1 MLYYYLHR
9 FNLTWYCWADR
20 FIIPLPM
27 NRDAR
32 SKDSMT
38 VGQPSTTT
46 RGAARDKT
54 QLRQGPG
61 RPTLSNEELLDKA
74 VDLFLEKG
82 FERTTID
89 AITASAGMAKR
100 TVYLRYGDKTA
111 LFKAALQRAIEDWIV
126 PVERLRA
133 AESDDVEETL
143 LRAGQILVENL
154 MSPAGLR
161 LLRLTNAE
169 SARMPEIG
177 AYTTQRGT
185 EPTIAYLA
193 DLIQRRIP
201 FRSDIANPEEAAFAF
216 LYLVAC
222 GPATMAAW
230 GLILDKAAIDRHT
243 QYCVRLFLYGLLPR
257 ETARKAPGGNGASV
271 QPRPPKAEVG
281 LARSHSEA
289 LEIENRRLKKLLLES
304 MLQVAALKE
313 RQAGD

>member
-1 MLYYYLHR
+1 VTDDDRVASRDSTAAFAPASRRREDSR
-9 FNLTWYCWADR
+9 FKE
-20 FIIPLPM
+20 
-27 NRDAR
+27 
-32 SKDSMT
+32 SKT
-38 VGQPSTTT
+38 VNASVSV
-46 RGAARDKT
+46 RGKSKSS
-54 QLRQGPG
+54 QKPRQGPG

-74 VDLFLEKG
+74 LDLFLEKG

-100 TVYLRYGDKTA
+100 TVYLRYADKTA
-111 LFKAALQRAIEDWIV
+111 LFKAALQRAIESWIV

-143 LRAGQILVENL
+143 LRVGQILLENL
-154 MSPAGLR
+154 MGPAGLR
-161 LLRLTNAE
+161 LLRITNAE

-177 AYTTQRGT
+177 AYTTENGT
-185 EPTIAYLA
+185 APTIAYLA

-201 FRSDIANPEEAAFAF
+201 FRSDVADAQEAAFAF

-230 GLILDKAAIDRHT
+230 GVVLDNAAIDRHT

-257 ETARKAPGGNGASV
+257 EAGGGTVHGANGSAHAGTGRAEKHG
-271 QPRPPKAEVG
+271 PR
-281 LARSHSEA
+281 SQQWEA
-289 LEIENRRLKKLLLES
+289 LETENRRLRKLLLES

-313 RQAGD
+313 RQGS

>member
-1 MLYYYLHR
+1 VTDRDGASSPDSTTPFASASRPPVDSR
-9 FNLTWYCWADR
+9 F
-20 FIIPLPM
+20 
-27 NRDAR
+27 
-32 SKDSMT
+32 KDSKT
-38 VGQPSTTT
+38 VNAAVSV
-46 RGAARDKT
+46 RGKSKSNHK
-54 QLRQGPG
+54 LRQGPG

-74 VDLFLEKG
+74 LDLFLEKG

-100 TVYLRYGDKTA
+100 TVYLRYSDKTA

-143 LRAGQILVENL
+143 LRVGQILMENL
-154 MSPAGLR
+154 MGPAGLR
-161 LLRLTNAE
+161 LLRITNAE

-177 AYTTQRGT
+177 AYTTQNGT

-201 FRSDIANPEEAAFAF
+201 YRSDIANPQEAAFAF

-230 GLILDKAAIDRHT
+230 GIVLDDAAIDRHT

-257 ETARKAPGGNGASV
+257 DGGTATSANGTTQSAPPHADLHGARA
-271 QPRPPKAEVG
+271 Q
-281 LARSHSEA
+281 HMDA
-289 LEIENRRLKKLLLES
+289 LETENRRLRKLLLDS

-313 RQAGD
+313 RHGS

>member
-1 MLYYYLHR
+1 MDTRRKSAQAASLSPQTQFPH
-9 FNLTWYCWADR
+9 ADSP
-20 FIIPLPM
+20 FK
-27 NRDAR
+27 DA
-32 SKDSMT
+32 KI
-38 VGQPSTTT
+38 VNHQAVAF
-46 RGAARDKT
+46 RGNPKSNT
-54 QLRQGPG
+54 KLRQGPG

-74 VDLFLEKG
+74 IDLFLEKG

-111 LFKAALQRAIEDWIV
+111 LFKAALQRAIQDWIV

-143 LRAGQILVENL
+143 LRVGQILVENL
-154 MSPAGLR
+154 LTPAGLR
-161 LLRLTNAE
+161 LLRITNAE
-169 SARMPEIG
+169 SVRMPEIG

-201 FRSDIANPEEAAFAF
+201 YRSDIANPQEAAFAF

-230 GLILDKAAIDRHT
+230 GLVLDKDALDRHT

-257 ETARKAPGGNGASV
+257 EASAANGAVRSGPEHTETAPLRS
-271 QPRPPKAEVG
+271 QHREG
-281 LARSHSEA
+281 LET
-289 LEIENRRLKKLLLES
+289 ENRRLKKLLLES

-313 RQAGD
+313 RLGSAG

>member
-1 MLYYYLHR
+1 V
-9 FNLTWYCWADR
+9 T
-20 FIIPLPM
+20 
-27 NRDAR
+27 NRDGAAPPDSTTAVASASR
-32 SKDSMT
+32 RHDTSRFKDSKT
-38 VGQPSTTT
+38 VN
-46 RGAARDKT
+46 AAISLKGKSKT
-54 QLRQGPG
+54 HNKLRQGPG

-74 VDLFLEKG
+74 LDLFLEKG

-100 TVYLRYGDKTA
+100 TVYLRYSDKTA

-143 LRAGQILVENL
+143 LRVGQILLENL
-154 MSPAGLR
+154 MGPAGLR
-161 LLRLTNAE
+161 LLRITNAE

-177 AYTTQRGT
+177 AYTHQNGT
-185 EPTIAYLA
+185 APTIAYLA

-201 FRSDIANPEEAAFAF
+201 FRSDIADAQEAAFAF

-230 GLILDKAAIDRHT
+230 GVVLDNAAIDRHT
-243 QYCVRLFLYGLLPR
+243 EYCVRLFLYGLLPR
-257 ETARKAPGGNGASV
+257 EASGAMADGAAAPSGLTHAEMNA
-271 QPRPPKAEVG
+271 PRSQ
-281 LARSHSEA
+281 RWEA
-289 LEIENRRLKKLLLES
+289 LETENRRLRKLLLDS

-313 RQAGD
+313 RQGGP

>member
-1 MLYYYLHR
+1 MTDRDGAAPPNSTTAVASASRRHDTSR
-9 FNLTWYCWADR
+9 F
-20 FIIPLPM
+20 
-27 NRDAR
+27 
-32 SKDSMT
+32 KDSKT
-38 VGQPSTTT
+38 VNAAISLRGKSKT
-46 RGAARDKT
+46 RHK
-54 QLRQGPG
+54 LRQGPG

-74 VDLFLEKG
+74 LDLFLENG

-100 TVYLRYGDKTA
+100 TVYLRYSDKTA

-143 LRAGQILVENL
+143 LRVGQILMENL
-154 MSPAGLR
+154 MSPGGLR
-161 LLRLTNAE
+161 LLRITNAE

-177 AYTTQRGT
+177 AYTTQNGT
-185 EPTIAYLA
+185 APTIAYLA

-201 FRSDIANPEEAAFAF
+201 FRSDIADAQEAAFAF

-230 GLILDKAAIDRHT
+230 GVVLDKAAIDRHT
-243 QYCVRLFLYGLLPR
+243 QYCVRLFLYGLLAR
-257 ETARKAPGGNGASV
+257 ETSAGAARGANGNAQSGPAHAETNV
-271 QPRPPKAEVG
+271 PR
-281 LARSHSEA
+281 SQQA
-289 LEIENRRLKKLLLES
+289 LETENRRLKKLLLDS

-313 RQAGD
+313 RQGS

>member
-1 MLYYYLHR
+1 
-9 FNLTWYCWADR
+9 
-20 FIIPLPM
+20 M
-27 NRDAR
+27 NVAV
-32 SKDSMT
+32 S
-38 VGQPSTTT
+38 T
-46 RGAARDKT
+46 RGKSKSNHK
-54 QLRQGPG
+54 LRQGPG
-61 RPTLSNEELLDKA
+61 RPTLTNEELLDKA
-74 VDLFLEKG
+74 LDLFLENG

-100 TVYLRYGDKTA
+100 TVYLRYSDKTA

-143 LRAGQILVENL
+143 LRVGQILMENL

-161 LLRLTNAE
+161 LLRITNAE

-177 AYTTQRGT
+177 AYTTQNGT
-185 EPTIAYLA
+185 APTIAYLA

-201 FRSDIANPEEAAFAF
+201 FRSDIADAQEAAFAF

-230 GLILDKAAIDRHT
+230 GVVLDAAAIDRHT

-257 ETARKAPGGNGASV
+257 EAAGAARGANGSAQSGPAHAETNV
-271 QPRPPKAEVG
+271 PR
-281 LARSHSEA
+281 SQQA
-289 LEIENRRLKKLLLES
+289 LETENRRLKKLLLDS

-313 RQAGD
+313 RQGGP

>member
-1 MLYYYLHR
+1 VVSFGTPR
-9 FNLTWYCWADR
+9 
-20 FIIPLPM
+20 
-27 NRDAR
+27 
-32 SKDSMT
+32 KDSKT
-38 VGQPSTTT
+38 VNVAVSV
-46 RGAARDKT
+46 RGKSKSS
-54 QLRQGPG
+54 QKVRQGPG
-61 RPTLSNEELLDKA
+61 RPTLTNEELLDKA
-74 VDLFLEKG
+74 LDLFLEKG

-100 TVYLRYGDKTA
+100 TVYLRYSDKTA

-143 LRAGQILVENL
+143 LRVGQILMENL
-154 MSPAGLR
+154 MTPAGLR
-161 LLRLTNAE
+161 LLRITNAE

-177 AYTTQRGT
+177 AYTHENGT
-185 EPTIAYLA
+185 APTIAYLA

-230 GLILDKAAIDRHT
+230 GVVLDKAAIDRHT

-257 ETARKAPGGNGASV
+257 EASGGAMRSANGNGNAQSRRTHAEMDV
-271 QPRPPKAEVG
+271 PRPE
-281 LARSHSEA
+281 HWQA
-289 LEIENRRLKKLLLES
+289 LQTENRRLRKLLLDS

-313 RQAGD
+313 RQGS

>member
-1 MLYYYLHR
+1 MRRPAPSISRGDTRLE
-9 FNLTWYCWADR
+9 
-20 FIIPLPM
+20 
-27 NRDAR
+27 
-32 SKDSMT
+32 DSINANPQSAS
-38 VGQPSTTT
+38 VRAAS
-46 RGAARDKT
+46 RGGTKR
-54 QLRQGPG
+54 RQGPG

-133 AESDDVEETL
+133 AESNDIEDTL
-143 LRAGQILVENL
+143 LKVGQILVENL
-154 MSPAGLR
+154 MTPAALR

-169 SARMPEIG
+169 SVRMPEIG

-201 FRSDIANPEEAAFAF
+201 FRSDIANPQEAAFAF

-230 GLILDKAAIDRHT
+230 GLILDKSAIDRHT

-257 ETARKAPGGNGASV
+257 TSGGNGESAHAGA
-271 QPRPPKAEVG
+271 PEPGTIG
-281 LARSHSEA
+281 LSRSQHLEA
-289 LEIENRRLKKLLLES
+289 LETENRRLKKLLLDA
-304 MLQVAALKE
+304 MLQVADLKE
-313 RQAGD
+313 RQGNPR

>member
-1 MLYYYLHR
+1 MTANPQSVSLR
-9 FNLTWYCWADR
+9 AASR
-20 FIIPLPM
+20 GS
-27 NRDAR
+27 
-32 SKDSMT
+32 SK
-38 VGQPSTTT
+38 
-46 RGAARDKT
+46 
-54 QLRQGPG
+54 LRQGPG

-126 PVERLRA
+126 PVDRLRA
-133 AESDDVEETL
+133 AESNDIEETL
-143 LRAGQILVENL
+143 LKVGQILVENL
-154 MSPAGLR
+154 LAPAGLR

-169 SARMPEIG
+169 SVRMPEIG
-177 AYTTQRGT
+177 AYTTQHGT

-201 FRSDIANPEEAAFAF
+201 FRSDIANPQEAAFAF

-230 GLILDKAAIDRHT
+230 GLVLDKSAIDRHT

-257 ETARKAPGGNGASV
+257 ATSGNGDDRTEHPEAGKTGHS
-271 QPRPPKAEVG
+271 
-281 LARSHSEA
+281 RSQSFEA
-289 LEIENRRLKKLLLES
+289 LETENRRLKKLLLDS
-304 MLQVAALKE
+304 MLQLAALKE
-313 RQAGD
+313 RQGTERPR

>member
-1 MLYYYLHR
+1 V
-9 FNLTWYCWADR
+9 TDR
-20 FIIPLPM
+20 ERAASPASTTPFESASRRHGDSRL
-27 NRDAR
+27 
-32 SKDSMT
+32 KDSKT
-38 VGQPSTTT
+38 VSAAVSV
-46 RGAARDKT
+46 RGKSKSNPK
-54 QLRQGPG
+54 LRQGPG
-61 RPTLSNEELLDKA
+61 RPTLTNEELLDKA
-74 VDLFLEKG
+74 LDLFLEKG

-100 TVYLRYGDKTA
+100 TVYLRYSDKTA

-143 LRAGQILVENL
+143 LRVGQILLENL
-154 MSPAGLR
+154 MGPAGLR
-161 LLRLTNAE
+161 LLRITNAE

-177 AYTTQRGT
+177 AYTHQNGT
-185 EPTIAYLA
+185 APTIAYLA

-201 FRSDIANPEEAAFAF
+201 FRSDIADAQEAAFAF

-230 GLILDKAAIDRHT
+230 GVVLDNAAIDRHT

-257 ETARKAPGGNGASV
+257 EASGATPRIANGRAQTGRGHAERDMS
-271 QPRPPKAEVG
+271 RPE
-281 LARSHSEA
+281 HWEA
-289 LEIENRRLKKLLLES
+289 LQIENRRLRKLLLDS

-313 RQAGD
+313 RQGS

>member
-1 MLYYYLHR
+1 
-9 FNLTWYCWADR
+9 
-20 FIIPLPM
+20 M
-27 NRDAR
+27 NVAVSVRGK
-32 SKDSMT
+32 SKSNH
-38 VGQPSTTT
+38 
-46 RGAARDKT
+46 K
-54 QLRQGPG
+54 LRQGPG
-61 RPTLSNEELLDKA
+61 RPTLTNEELLDKA
-74 VDLFLEKG
+74 LDLFLEKG

-100 TVYLRYGDKTA
+100 TVYLRYSDKTA

-143 LRAGQILVENL
+143 LRVGNILLENL
-154 MSPAGLR
+154 MGPAGLR
-161 LLRLTNAE
+161 LLRITNAE

-177 AYTTQRGT
+177 AYTHQNGT
-185 EPTIAYLA
+185 APTIAYLA

-201 FRSDIANPEEAAFAF
+201 FRSDIADAQEAAFAF

-230 GLILDKAAIDRHT
+230 GVVLDNAAIDRHT

-257 ETARKAPGGNGASV
+257 EASAGTPRSANGGAQPGSMHPESHV
-271 QPRPPKAEVG
+271 PRS
-281 LARSHSEA
+281 LQA
-289 LEIENRRLKKLLLES
+289 LETENRRLKRLLLDS

-313 RQAGD
+313 RPGS

>member
-1 MLYYYLHR
+1 V
-9 FNLTWYCWADR
+9 NVAVS
-20 FIIPLPM
+20 
-27 NRDAR
+27 AR
-32 SKDSMT
+32 GKSKSNPK
-38 VGQPSTTT
+38 V
-46 RGAARDKT
+46 
-54 QLRQGPG
+54 RQGPG
-61 RPTLSNEELLDKA
+61 RPTLTNEELLDKA
-74 VDLFLEKG
+74 LDLFLEKG

-100 TVYLRYGDKTA
+100 TVYLRYSDKTA

-143 LRAGQILVENL
+143 LRVGQILMENL

-161 LLRLTNAE
+161 LLRITNAE

-177 AYTTQRGT
+177 AYTTQNGT
-185 EPTIAYLA
+185 APTIAYLA

-201 FRSDIANPEEAAFAF
+201 FRSDIADAQEAAFAF

-230 GLILDKAAIDRHT
+230 GVVLDNAAIDRHT
-243 QYCVRLFLYGLLPR
+243 QYCVRLFLYGLLSR
-257 ETARKAPGGNGASV
+257 EASGARAHGANGSGQSGTMHAEPNV
-271 QPRPPKAEVG
+271 PRPQ
-281 LARSHSEA
+281 HWEA
-289 LEIENRRLKKLLLES
+289 LETENRRLKKLLLDS

-313 RQAGD
+313 RQGG